1 MSRKLPLVPTI
12 LVCLAVAVMIGLGI
26 WQLERREQKLALL
39 ESYRA
44 ATGLPPISWP
54 NLPPKEPLPLFR
66 YATGNCLQVVGFRTA
81 AGQNLQ
87 GEPGYLVI
95 ADCRTGAEGPGMAVE
110 LGWSKNPN
118 AGKAWRGGLVSG
130 TIAPDSRSLMRLVA
144 ASPGPGLAASAPP
157 SPDTIPN
164 NHFSYAVQWF
174 LFAGIAA
181 LIYVLALSQRWRK
194 EATYG

>member
-12 LVCLAVAVMIGLGI
+12 LVGLAVAVMIGLGI

-44 ATGLPPISWP
+44 AAGLPPIGWP
-54 NLPPKEPLPLFR
+54 SLPPKEPLPLFR
-66 YATGNCLQVVGFRTA
+66 SATGNCLEIIGFRTA
-81 AGQNLQ
+81 AGQNLK

-95 ADCRTGAEGPGMAVE
+95 ADCRTGVEGPGMAVE
-110 LGWSKNPN
+110 LGWTKNPN
-118 AGKAWRGGLVSG
+118 AGKSWRGGLVSG

-144 ASPGPGLAASAPP
+144 ASPGPGLLASAPP
-157 SPDTIPN
+157 SPGTIPN
-164 NHFSYAVQWF
+164 NHLSYAVQWF

-181 LIYVLALSQRWRK
+181 LIYVLALRQRWRK
-194 EATYG
+194 ETSNG